1 VVLFAW
7 SGAHFVRGAAIILQM
22 NIKPSPAFMLAPV
35 ALTILVS
42 LAGCGGGG
50 GSADTG
56 SATVPAP
63 GTPVTSPVT
72 TAPDTRPDMVK
83 LAASCQRP
91 RSGLSAGGV
100 RFTDRQGTLTDELKW
115 VRSYVDE
122 TYLWYQEV
130 PNVSPT
136 GYSNPIDYFD
146 VLKTPAITASG
157 RPKDQFHFTYA
168 TDAWEATSQNGV
180 ELGYG
185 ISWSS
190 TDEGVLPRVWRVTMV
205 EPGSPASAAGLR
217 RGDTVVSVDDVSISD
232 TSSAG
237 IDVLNAGLLPARA
250 GVSHRFVMR
259 RPGDTLNVTMSA
271 QNVSAT
277 PVQSAQVLLTQTG
290 RIGYLVFND
299 HNAVAETQLIGAIRF
314 FKEDRVDDV
323 VLDMRYNGG
332 GYLDIASELA
342 YMIAGPGPTTGKVF
356 ERLRFNDK
364 TAAETPLGFHT
375 TAVGFPSPLPTAA
388 GTALPYLG
396 LKRVTLLTSPDTCS
410 ASESVIN
417 SLRGV
422 DVEVNVI
429 GGATCGKPYGF
440 TPADNC
446 GTTYFAI
453 QFQGVNAKGYGD
465 YADGFQPTCRA
476 SDDLSRGLGDVS
488 ESMLSAA
495 LQYRNTGV
503 CPVMATSL
511 AAGKSTP
518 LRTVRP
524 QAKAIAILRS

>member
-1 VVLFAW
+1 
-7 SGAHFVRGAAIILQM
+7 M
-22 NIKPSPAFMLAPV
+22 NIKPSPAFMAAPLAL
-35 ALTILVS
+35 AALVS
-42 LAGCGGGG
+42 LSGCGGGG
-50 GSADTG
+50 GSA
-56 SATVPAP
+56 AP
-63 GTPVTSPVT
+63 GTAAAPVTAPVT
-72 TAPDTRPDMVK
+72 APVGTAPDTRADMIK

-91 RSGLSAGGV
+91 RSGSSAAGV
-100 RFTDRQGTLTDELKW
+100 RFTDRQGTLSDELKW
-115 VRSYVDE
+115 VRSFVDE
-122 TYLWYQEV
+122 TYLWYKEV
-130 PNVSPT
+130 PNVGPT
-136 GYSNPIDYFD
+136 GYSNPVDYFD
-146 VLKTPAITASG
+146 VLKTQAYTASG

-168 TDAWEATSQNGV
+168 TDAWEAMSQSGV

-185 ISWSS
+185 AGWSS
-190 TDEGVLPRVWRVTMV
+190 TEEGVLPRVWRVTMV
-205 EPGSPASAAGLR
+205 EPNSPAGAAGLR
-217 RGDTVVSVDDVSISD
+217 RGDTVVSVDGVSISD

-237 IDVLNAGLLPARA
+237 IDTLNAGLLPARA
-250 GVSHRFVMR
+250 GVSHRFVLS
-259 RPGDTLNVTMSA
+259 RPGQTLNVTMTA
-271 QNVSAT
+271 QNVSIA
-277 PVQSAQVLLTQTG
+277 PVQNTQVLVTETG
-290 RIGYLVFND
+290 KIGYLAFND
-299 HNAVAETQLIGAIRF
+299 HNAVAESQLIGAIRS
-314 FKEDRVDDV
+314 FKEVKVDDV

-356 ERLRFNDK
+356 ERLLFNDK
-364 TAAETPLGFHT
+364 TAAETPLGFHAA
-375 TAVGFPSPLPTAA
+375 AVGFPSPLPTAA

-396 LKRVTLLTSPDTCS
+396 LKRVTVLTSPDTCS

-453 QFQGVNAKGYGD
+453 QFQGVNAKGFGD

-476 SDDLSRGLGDVS
+476 SDDLSRGLGDTG

-495 LQYRNTGV
+495 LQYRDKGV
-503 CPVMATSL
+503 CPVVASSL

-518 LRTVRP
+518 LRAVRP
-524 QAKAIAILRS
+524 QAKAIAILR